1 LCQTDPSEDPRSVEE
16 FIGSIIVLWLLRERI
31 ESQHLAMEKLTLSFF
46 LVPVLLSTSAAQM
59 VAPFPHRVQ
68 LDPKIANALLIHKEE
83 PACQKDSDG
92 IKVTGTVVIA
102 ITIDKDG
109 HVTHTQTL
117 SGPMMLRPLALTTV
131 RKYVYKPYLLN
142 GTPVEVETTVSIRM
156 DCIFHAGQA

>member
-1 LCQTDPSEDPRSVEE
+1 
-16 FIGSIIVLWLLRERI
+16 
-31 ESQHLAMEKLTLSFF
+31 MEKLTLSFF
-46 LVPVLLSTSAAQM
+46 LVAVLLPTSAAQW

-68 LDPKIANALLIHKEE
+68 LDSKVANTLLIHKEE

-109 HVTHTQTL
+109 HVTNARTL
-117 SGPMMLRPLALTTV
+117 SGPRMLRPLALTTV
-131 RKYVYKPYLLN
+131 RKYLYKPYLLN

-156 DCIFHAGQA
+156 DCIFHSGQA

>member
-1 LCQTDPSEDPRSVEE
+1 
-16 FIGSIIVLWLLRERI
+16 
-31 ESQHLAMEKLTLSFF
+31 MEKLTFSFF
-46 LVPVLLSTSAAQM
+46 LVAVLLSTSAAQV

-68 LDPKIANALLIHKEE
+68 LDSKIANTLLIHKEE

-117 SGPMMLRPLALTTV
+117 SGPKMLRPLALTTV
-131 RKYVYKPYLLN
+131 RKYLYKPYLLN
-142 GTPVEVETTVSIRM
+142 GTPVEVETTVSIRI
-156 DCIFHAGQA
+156 DCICHNGQA

>member
-1 LCQTDPSEDPRSVEE
+1 
-16 FIGSIIVLWLLRERI
+16 
-31 ESQHLAMEKLTLSFF
+31 
-46 LVPVLLSTSAAQM
+46 M

-102 ITIDKDG
+102 IIIDKGG
-109 HVTHTQTL
+109 HVTHAQTL

-131 RKYVYKPYLLN
+131 RKYLYKPYLLN
-142 GTPVEVETTVSIRM
+142 GRPVEVETTVSIRI
-156 DCIFHAGQA
+156 DCIFHNGQA